1 MWRWLASMISLLR
14 PGTPVQNVAK
24 PMPTPD
30 TQVARFA
37 WFFERRPQ
45 LATLLSFIANGT
57 VRYEVL
63 VPGGVSLPA
72 ISLSSD
78 IDQVRATNEDG
89 AVSIIAARFIFEL
102 AL

>member
-37 WFFERRPQ
+37 CQ
-45 LATLLSFIANGT
+45 L
-57 VRYEVL
+57 
-63 VPGGVSLPA
+63 PGGPR
-72 ISLSSD
+72 D
-78 IDQVRATNEDG
+78 WWRNEDG